1 LEEAVM
7 MDRRSFLKTG
17 AAFGMATLP
26 AAPGGSAPLSAGD
39 DPLGVRKDFPVTEK
53 MTYINCAYVGPMP
66 RVVHAAALQYAEEQ
80 LLNPAIGL
88 DISMERKERAR
99 AKFAELFGAKPEEIA
114 LLFSTSDA
122 ENIVTRALD
131 LKPGD
136 NVVIDELHFITT
148 FVLYRELEKS
158 KGIELRIVPHKDG
171 RAPIEAFEAKVDRR
185 TRLISVAWVSNRNGY
200 RHHLPSLAELAHRNG
215 GLLFADGIQA
225 LGCFPANLHQEGVD
239 FVGGNSYK
247 WLLASW
253 GAAPFYVREEHLD
266 RILPDRFGHNQVA
279 ENLPDFHFR
288 LHESAKKYEYAGLN
302 YGAVAQLEAS
312 LGYLSGVGLPRVEE
326 HTVALARELRDG
338 IASLG
343 FEMFTPPENPS
354 AIVSFIH
361 GRDPKVVKQALH
373 DEKISVTLREND
385 AQIRA
390 SVGLYNN
397 RSDVTHLLGVLA
409 KLA

>member
-1 LEEAVM
+1 
-7 MDRRSFLKTG
+7 MDRRSFLMTST
-17 AAFGMATLP
+17 AFGLASLP
-26 AAPGGSAPLSAGD
+26 AARGLALPAGD

-53 MTYINCAYVGPMP
+53 MTYINSAYVGPMP
-66 RVVHAAALQYAEEQ
+66 RVVHQAALQYAEEQ

-88 DISMERKERAR
+88 DISMDRKEKAR

-171 RAPIEAFEAKVDRR
+171 RAPIEDFEARTDGR

-200 RHHLPSLAELAHRNG
+200 RHHLPALADLAHSHG
-215 GLLFADGIQA
+215 GFLFADGIQA
-225 LGCFPANLHQEGVD
+225 LGCFGTNLHDEKVD
-239 FVGGNSYK
+239 FVSGNSYK

-253 GAAPFYVREEHLD
+253 GAAPFYVREEHLE
-266 RILPDRFGHNQVA
+266 RIRPDRFGHNQVA
-279 ENLPDFHFR
+279 ENLPDLHFR
-288 LHESAKKYEYAGLN
+288 LHETAKKYEYAGLN

-312 LGYLSGVGLPRVEE
+312 LGYLGGVGLSRVEE

-338 IASLG
+338 VAKLG
-343 FEMFTPPENPS
+343 YEMFTPPDNPS
-354 AIVSFIH
+354 AIMSFIH

-390 SVGLYNN
+390 SVGLFNN
-397 RSDVTHLLGVLA
+397 RSDIGHLLETLA